1 MRQRTIPQKVEMS
14 WLQVDEGIKM
24 LTDEQILQKATLL
37 LEQISENSD
46 LTTEVLLREIS
57 DSEMLGVEAILQKLA
72 DNPRGSLAFDDLFGD
87 KTRLVI
93 PFPVKDRES
102 ELGQWV
108 YMLEQVLKVD
118 VDWERGLVSVERE
131 WEDHDKT
138 VDDTVERIFGDGPP
152 SKMLKKKLQ
161 MKIGKYFAK
170 LDSLMKEYL
179 QIRKKIGDHKYKDRP
194 EEGQGAIGGKHLL
207 QYTIGETEDALSDEE
222 LKRYKQILNQLELYA
237 GGAGHERLQSF
248 AMDYSDQDFWKQ
260 KEQHRRDQ
268 QDAGDRRYGKP
279 VRTRKP
285 IVVPDTKF
293 IDMGTYWLN
302 N

>member
-1 MRQRTIPQKVEMS
+1 
-14 WLQVDEGIKM
+14 M

-72 DNPRGSLAFDDLFGD
+72 DNPRGALAFDDLFGD

-93 PFPVKDRES
+93 PFPVKNRES

-108 YMLEQVLKVD
+108 HMLEQVLKVD
-118 VDWERGLVSVERE
+118 ADLEKGMVSIERE
-131 WEDHDKT
+131 WKGHQTGGKT
-138 VDDTVERIFGDGPP
+138 LRN
-152 SKMLKKKLQ
+152 KLQ

-179 QIRKKIGDHKYKDRP
+179 QIRKKIGDYKYKDRP

-207 QYTIGETEDALSDEE
+207 QYNRCS
-222 LKRYKQILNQLELYA
+222 
-237 GGAGHERLQSF
+237 
-248 AMDYSDQDFWKQ
+248 Q
-260 KEQHRRDQ
+260 K
-268 QDAGDRRYGKP
+268 
-279 VRTRKP
+279 
-285 IVVPDTKF
+285 F
-293 IDMGTYWLN
+293 
-302 N
+302 

>member
-1 MRQRTIPQKVEMS
+1 
-14 WLQVDEGIKM
+14 M
-24 LTDEQILQKATLL
+24 LTDEQILRKATLL
-37 LEQISENSD
+37 LEQISENSN

-93 PFPVKDRES
+93 PFPVKSRES

-108 YMLEQVLKVD
+108 YMLEQVLKVA

-138 VDDTVERIFGDGPP
+138 VDDTVERIYGDGPP
-152 SKMLKKKLQ
+152 PKMLKKKLQ

-179 QIRKKIGDHKYKDRP
+179 QIRKKIGDYKYKDRP
-194 EEGQGAIGGKHLL
+194 EEGQGAVGGKHLL

-237 GGAGHERLQSF
+237 GVTENQF
-248 AMDYSDQDFWKQ
+248 AL
-260 KEQHRRDQ
+260 ENR
-268 QDAGDRRYGKP
+268 
-279 VRTRKP
+279 
-285 IVVPDTKF
+285 
-293 IDMGTYWLN
+293 
-302 N
+302 